1 LQRHSILATFLRG
14 LFLVLLCLGL
24 MQGGRAHPTLG
35 TPLPIIPQPVR
46 AKVGGAPFVLTSRT
60 AVHTGPGLVTDA
72 AVLFRQYVRTVGHL
86 TLSPQP
92 RAVGGT
98 TDGIYLRLDSQV
110 VTHPEGYRLVV
121 EPHHITI
128 TGHDKAG
135 VFYGL
140 QSLSQLLPAGNGG
153 ALRVPGC
160 VVEDYPRFGYRGMHL
175 DVSRHLFPVP
185 VLKKWLDVLAFYKIN
200 TLHWHLT
207 DDQGWRIEIKKYPR
221 LQSVAAYR
229 NETLIGHKKEL
240 PHRFDG
246 QRYGGYY
253 TQDEARDLVH
263 YAAARHITVI
273 PEIEMPGHALAA
285 LTAYPALGCTGG
297 PYQTATFW
305 GVFDDVFCAG
315 NEATF
320 SFLEDVLDEVAAIF
334 PSRYLHIGGDECPKV
349 RWQACPKCQAR
360 IKAEHLPDERA
371 LQSYF
376 IRRISQHL
384 ATKNKCIIGWD
395 EIMEG
400 GLTPGATVMSW
411 TGEQGGIE
419 AARLGH
425 PAIMTPEKY
434 VYLDYYQSLYASD
447 SLAAGGY
454 TPLRKIYQYEPVP
467 TTLTADQASYVRGV
481 QANVWTE
488 YMPNPRKAEYMM
500 FPRLLAL
507 AEIAWSPKAARSYPS
522 FLQRTRAH
530 DRQLQALGVALAHT
544 YDAITDTLRA
554 GRNNL
559 PLLQLQ
565 TSAPTGE
572 IHFTTNGQ
580 EPTAQ
585 SPRYLGPVLIE
596 HSCVVK
602 AGLFVGQTCTQPLYT
617 RQFDINLA
625 TGKAVTLANPPAGNY
640 APASLWGLTNGV
652 AGSPRY
658 NDGQWFGFSG
668 TDLSTTLDLGA
679 PQRISAVG
687 TNVLNY
693 HWQKMWAPT
702 ELVFSV
708 SIDGVTYQDVYRQ
721 IDFPVNGINPVRARI
736 APVQARYVRVRGVN
750 QGTIPA
756 GAYGAGSK
764 AWLLLDELL
773 VN

>member
-1 LQRHSILATFLRG
+1 LLQRTNLFYYVRNV
-14 LFLVLLCLGL
+14 LFLVVLCLGFGHAAEA
-24 MQGGRAHPTLG
+24 QTPLG

-46 AKVGGAPFVLTSRT
+46 VQVGGAPFVLTSGT
-60 AVHTGPGLVTDA
+60 AVHTGPGLTPSA
-72 AVLFRQYVRTVGHL
+72 ATQFRQYVRTVGRL
-86 TLSPQP
+86 ALSAKP
-92 RAVGGT
+92 GT
-98 TDGIYLRLDSQV
+98 TGGIYLRLDSQT

-121 EPHHITI
+121 APGRITV
-128 TGHDKAG
+128 TGHDEAG
-135 VFYGL
+135 IFYGL
-140 QSLSQLLPAGNGG
+140 QSLSQLLPAGTGR

-175 DVSRHLFPVP
+175 DVSRHMFPMP
-185 VLKKWLDVLAFYKIN
+185 VLKKWVDVLAFYKIN

-221 LQSVAAYR
+221 LQTVAAYR
-229 NETLIGHKKEL
+229 SETLIGHKKEL

-253 TQDEARDLVH
+253 TQAEARELVR

-285 LTAYPALGCTGG
+285 LAAYPALGCTGG

-315 NEATF
+315 NEETF
-320 SFLEDVLDEVAAIF
+320 EFLENVLDEVAAIF

-349 RWQACPKCQAR
+349 RWHACPKCQAR
-360 IKAEHLPDERA
+360 MQAEHLPDERA

-384 ATKNKCIIGWD
+384 AAKNRRIIGWD

-411 TGEQGGIE
+411 TGEQGGLE

-425 PAIMTPEKY
+425 AAIMTPEKY
-434 VYLDYYQSLYASD
+434 VYLDYYQSLYATD

-454 TPLRKIYQYEPVP
+454 TPLSKIYGYEPVP
-467 TTLTADQASYVRGV
+467 ASLSAAQAQYIRGV
-481 QANVWTE
+481 QANMWSE
-488 YMPNPRKAEYMM
+488 YLPNPRKAEYML
-500 FPRLLAL
+500 FPRMLAL
-507 AEIAWSPKAARSYPS
+507 AEIAWSPKAARNYPA

-530 DRQLQALGVALAHT
+530 GLQLQALGVASARN

-554 GRNNL
+554 GPGGQ
-559 PLLQLQ
+559 PLLELRS
-565 TSAPTGE
+565 TAPAAE
-572 IHFTTNGQ
+572 IHYTTDGQ
-580 EPTAQ
+580 TPTAQ
-585 SPRYLGPVLIE
+585 SPRYLGPVLVAR
-596 HSCVVK
+596 SCVVQ
-602 AGLFVGQTCTQPLYT
+602 AALFEGQARVQPLYT
-617 RQFDINLA
+617 KQFDINLA
-625 TGKAVTLANPPAGNY
+625 TGKSVTLANPPAGNF
-640 APASLWGLTNGV
+640 APPSLWGLTNGV
-652 AGSPRY
+652 AGSSRY

-668 TDLSTTLDLGA
+668 TDLGATLDLGA
-679 PQRISAVG
+679 PQRISTVG
-687 TNVLNY
+687 TNILRY

-708 SIDGVTYQDVYRQ
+708 STDGVNYQEVYRQ
-721 IDFPVNGINPVRARI
+721 TDFPVNGINPVRARI
-736 APVQARYVRVRGVN
+736 VPVQARYVRVRGVN
-750 QGTIPA
+750 QGVIPA
-756 GAYGAGSK
+756 GAYGAGGK